1 MADDDL
7 LPPPSAG
14 KPVSLR
20 DRRERDRAIV
30 AKELDDQA
38 DKNFQLEILVD
49 RLGCRPL
56 AR

>member
-1 MADDDL
+1 
-7 LPPPSAG
+7 
-14 KPVSLR
+14 VSLR